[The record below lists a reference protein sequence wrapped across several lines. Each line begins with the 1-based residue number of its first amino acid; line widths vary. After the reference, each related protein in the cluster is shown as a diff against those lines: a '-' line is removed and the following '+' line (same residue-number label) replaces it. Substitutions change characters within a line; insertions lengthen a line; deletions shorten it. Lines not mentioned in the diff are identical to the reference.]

1 MITANKGRTMIA
13 GMNLDIIY
21 EFNNIINALQEEHP
35 EIVLGVFTAWSDILS
50 EKLESVSK
58 TELCIVTQMSEDFI
72 KLNESEGDND

>member
-1 MITANKGRTMIA
+1 MITADKGRTKIA
-13 GMNLDIIY
+13 GINLDLIY
-21 EFNNIINALQEEHP
+21 EFNSIINALQEEQP